1 MALFGNKKETKKG
14 APAKKVAAPASSKNS
29 SVASASSELSM
40 VLVRPHITEKAAQAT
55 ARNVYTFEVSVDAT
69 KPAVAKAVKA
79 LYNVT
84 PTAVRMVSRPQKRVS
99 LRTRRG
105 FGTKKARKYAYVSLK
120 EGDRIEFAS

>member
-1 MALFGNKKETKKG
+1 
-14 APAKKVAAPASSKNS
+14 
-29 SVASASSELSM
+29 M

-55 ARNVYTFEVSVDAT
+55 ARNVYTFEVATDAT

-105 FGTKKARKYAYVSLK
+105 WGTKKARKYAYVSLK

>member
-1 MALFGNKKETKKG
+1 MALFGNNKKPQSKQSRVKSEEKG
-14 APAKKVAAPASSKNS
+14 ASSKAHS
-29 SVASASSELSM
+29 SLITDHS